1 MLTYKHLET
10 MKAKL
15 TIALF
20 TVFAFTSQLS
30 AQQKCAST
38 AYQQEE
44 MMRNPSIIGRIAA
57 IEKFTSQKTENKGAT
72 QRSEASIIKI
82 PVIVHV
88 LYHTPSE
95 KISDVQ
101 VRGQIDALNKYFRR
115 RNADTANTPAYF
127 RQFAADCE
135 IEFQLATSDPGKRST
150 TGIIRK
156 YTPITKWKADDLM
169 KFSAEMGDD
178 AWDPKSYLNIW
189 VCNLDRFAGYST
201 TPGGEDKKDGV
212 VISYSVF
219 GASGGTS
226 GYDMGKTAVHEVG
239 HWLNLKHLWG
249 DANCGDDGVS
259 DTPKQASYTV
269 GCPTTI
275 RITCG
280 NSPYGDM
287 YMNYMDYTN
296 DNCIN
301 IFTYGQKERM
311 RALFA
316 TGAVRSSI
324 VVSKGLNPPQTF
336 ETPLPEEDPKWLH
349 PQLYPNPAS
358 NEVSIDFAY
367 DIRWIGKTIFVT
379 NLQGQNVMNVMITSK
394 NQRIDISRLQAGI
407 YFIAAKK
414 DDGESMKQR
423 FIKL

>member
-1 MLTYKHLET
+1 
-10 MKAKL
+10 MKAVLFYALFSLGFVGQLTAQKSCATISYTQRQL
-15 TIALF
+15 QNNLSVTGNNTIATFLPQDAV
-20 TVFAFTSQLS
+20 TPGTEGITSGS
-30 AQQKCAST
+30 VIT
-38 AYQQEE
+38 
-44 MMRNPSIIGRIAA
+44 
-57 IEKFTSQKTENKGAT
+57 
-72 QRSEASIIKI
+72 I
-82 PVIVHV
+82 PVVVHI
-88 LYHTPSE
+88 LYHNPSE
-95 KISDVQ
+95 KISDAVVIEQ
-101 VRGQIDALNKYFRR
+101 LKTLNKCFRR
-115 RNADTANTPAYF
+115 QNADSVNTPAVF
-127 RQFAADCE
+127 RSLAADCE
-135 IEFQLATSDPGKRST
+135 IEFKLATSDPKKRYT
-150 TGIIRK
+150 TGIVRK
-156 YTPITKWKADDLM
+156 YTPVTNWSFDDKV

-201 TPGGEDKKDGV
+201 MPGGEENKDGV

-219 GASGGTS
+219 GTTSGTS

-259 DTPKQASYTV
+259 DTPKQATYTV

-275 RITCG
+275 RVTCG
-280 NSPYGDM
+280 NNPYGDM

-301 IFTYGQKERM
+301 MFTYGQKDRM

-316 TGAVRSSI
+316 AGAVRSSI
-324 VVSKGLNPPQTF
+324 LVSKGLNPPQTF

-349 PQLYPNPAS
+349 AQLYPNPAS
-358 NEVSIDFAY
+358 NQVNIDFTY
-367 DIRWIGKTIFVT
+367 DIRWMGKTIFVT
-379 NLQGQNVMNVMITSK
+379 NLQGQSVMNVMITSK
-394 NQRIDISRLQAGI
+394 NQRIDIGRLQSGI